1 MKRNIGCPRGNVMA
15 ILRLMKLITLFVIA
29 GLMQVHAEALS
40 QTITLSGNNLT
51 LENVL
56 ESVEKQTDYV
66 VFGSK
71 VLLKKA
77 RPVTVSVT
85 NMPLES
91 FLKRIFN
98 DQPIGFELGDKNIII
113 SKKTG
118 VSSVSTGVS
127 SKQETINFRG
137 KVVDKNNKPLASAN
151 IRLKNSKEHTVS
163 DNNGFFSLTNIERNA
178 VISISLIGFGK
189 IDIPVSQFVDIAVG
203 ASVTYQATKI
213 SKTGKNDYSFHLQAE
228 TISIDEVVIT
238 GIVERKKESFTGA
251 TASFTGDQLLKVGNT
266 NILQSL
272 KTLDPSFIMVDN
284 TQFGS
289 DPNRLA
295 NIEVRGRS
303 SFTSEELKNTFG
315 TNPNLPLFILDGF
328 ESDLRTITD
337 LNIHRIAR
345 ITLLKDAASTALYGS
360 RAANGVV
367 VVETKQPKPGKIE
380 ISYST
385 DLTVNAAFL
394 NDYNLMNAAEKL
406 EFERLSGQFNR
417 GGGPLEGIMIAEADY
432 YNRLADVKS
441 GVDTYWLSEPLRTGF
456 SNGHNINLSGGS
468 NELRFNAGVSYKTD
482 QGVMKGSGRD
492 TWRGSLGLTYRKD
505 KLNITNQLIVNG
517 FDAKE
522 SPYGEFSDFSQA
534 IPYYKKTDAL
544 GNPQRYLNIFADP
557 KFGLGLANDSIP
569 NPLYVA
575 KIGNR
580 NTSKSFGFTN
590 NLQANYDF
598 TSSIRLT
605 GAFSITIS
613 NLDNVVFRP
622 SENPEFDNKVVE
634 QKGLYRNRSTESSAY
649 QGSLMLTYAKVFNE
663 IHQLTANLR
672 AEVQQNKL
680 DAVGFEAMGFATL
693 SNGNPN
699 LASGYTPYGRP
710 SGQVM
715 LSRRNNL
722 LASVNYALKS
732 KYLFD
737 FSYRYDGST
746 AFGSAKRYSPF
757 WSTGIG
763 WNIHNENAV
772 ATLNTFNLLKLRGS
786 IGYTGNQQFGE
797 ILSANVYQQLAGQN
811 RFGEMAD
818 LISLGNPNLAWQR
831 TQNLSL
837 GLDFGLLDNR
847 LNGYVNI
854 YRNSSSPLIVPIAQA
869 PSAGVVN
876 YYENV
881 GMLTYKG
888 IELQSVYSVIYRP
901 ANRFIWN
908 VSLTMAH
915 NKGEYSGFEGRLN
928 KLNQAQRDANSYTRY
943 LDGNS
948 PEDIWAV
955 RSAGIDPLTG
965 KELFIKKDGSLT
977 FQYDAADE
985 TVLGNTRP
993 KIEGVIG
1000 TNLNYKGFSTGVYL
1014 RYSYKGD
1021 VMNTALYNKVENLSG
1036 TDIRMKNLD
1045 KRALYDRWKKDG
1057 DISAFKAI
1065 NDNSFTPISSRFI
1078 QSESFI
1084 SGESLTMGYRFTEM
1098 KWLKKAGL
1106 QDLNIAAFTNN
1117 IFRSSTIKNE
1127 RGIEYPFASS
1137 VSININAT
1145 F

>member
-1 MKRNIGCPRGNVMA
+1 MKRNIGCPSGNVMA
-15 ILRLMKLITLFVIA
+15 ILRLMKLITLFIFA
-29 GLMQVHAEALS
+29 GLIQVHASALS
-40 QTITLSGNNLT
+40 QTVTLSGHNLT
-51 LENVL
+51 LKNVL
-56 ESVEKQTDYV
+56 ESVEKQTDFV
-66 VFGSK
+66 VFGNK
-71 VLLKKA
+71 VLLKQA

-91 FLKRIFN
+91 FLKRIF
-98 DQPIGFELGDKNIII
+98 DHQPIGFELGDKHIII

-118 VSSVSTGVS
+118 VTSVSTEVI
-127 SKQETINFRG
+127 SKQETINIRG
-137 KVVDKNNKPLASAN
+137 RIVDKNNVPLTSAN
-151 IRLKNSKEHTVS
+151 IRLKNSKEHTVTDS
-163 DNNGFFSLTNIERNA
+163 NGFFSLNNIERSA
-178 VISISLIGFGK
+178 IVSISLVGYGK

-203 ASVTYQATKI
+203 ASVTYQTTKI
-213 SKTGKNDYSFHLQAE
+213 SKTGKNDYSFQLQPE

-251 TASFTGDQLLKVGNT
+251 TSSFTGTELLKVGNT
-266 NILQSL
+266 NVLQSL

-284 TQFGS
+284 VQFGS

-303 SFTSEELKNTFG
+303 SFSAEELKNTFE

-380 ISYST
+380 INYST
-385 DLTVNAAFL
+385 DLTINAPFL

-406 EFERLSGQFNR
+406 EFERLSGQFT
-417 GGGPLEGIMIAEADY
+417 GGFLNTAMMLEADY
-432 YNRLADVKS
+432 YRRLSDVKS

-456 SNGHNINLSGGS
+456 SNGHNVNLSGGS

-492 TWRGSLGLTYRKD
+492 TWRGSLALTYRKD
-505 KLNITNQLIVNG
+505 KLNITNQLFVNG
-517 FDAKE
+517 YDSKE
-522 SPYGEFSDFSQA
+522 SPYGTFSDFASA
-534 IPYYKKTDAL
+534 TPYYRKTDAF

-557 KFGLGLANDSIP
+557 KLALGLANDSIP

-575 KIGNR
+575 RIGNR
-580 NTSKSFGFTN
+580 NNSKSFGFTN
-590 NLQANYDF
+590 NLQANYDL
-598 TSSIRLT
+598 TSDIRLS
-605 GAFSITIS
+605 GAFSITR
-613 NLDNVVFRP
+613 NNVDNVVFRP
-622 SENPEFDNKVVE
+622 SENPEFDNKLVE
-634 QKGLYRNRSTESSAY
+634 EKGLYRKRTTESSAY
-649 QGSLMLTYAKVFNE
+649 QGSIMLTYAKVFNE
-663 IHQLTANLR
+663 IHQLTANVR
-672 AEVQQNKL
+672 AEVQENKL
-680 DAVGFEAMGFATL
+680 NAVGFSATGFATM

-710 SGQVM
+710 TGDV
-715 LSRRNNL
+715 LVSRRNNL
-722 LASVNYALKS
+722 LASVNYALNS
-732 KYLFD
+732 KYLVD
-737 FSYRYDGST
+737 FGYRYDGST

-763 WNIHNENAV
+763 WNIHNEKAIE
-772 ATLNTFNLLKLRGS
+772 AWDTFNLLKLRAS
-786 IGYTGNQQFGE
+786 IGYTGNQQFDQ

-811 RFGEMAD
+811 LFGEMAD
-818 LISLGNPNLAWQR
+818 LLSLGNPNLEWQR

-837 GLDFGLLDNR
+837 GLDFGLLESR
-847 LNGYVNI
+847 LNGYVNL
-854 YRNSSSPLIVPIAQA
+854 YRNRSSPLIVPIAQA
-869 PSAGVVN
+869 PSSGVASYN
-876 YYENV
+876 ENV

-888 IELQSVYSVIYRP
+888 IEFQSVYSVVYRP
-901 ANRFIWN
+901 ADRFVWN

-915 NKGEYSGFEGRLN
+915 NEGIYSGFEGKLRN
-928 KLNQAQRDANSYTRY
+928 LNQAQRDANSYTRFF
-943 LDGNS
+943 DGNR

-977 FQYDAADE
+977 FEYDANDE

-993 KIEGVIG
+993 KLEGVLG
-1000 TNLNYKGFSTGVYL
+1000 TNVNYKGFSAGVYL
-1014 RYSYKGD
+1014 RYSYKAD
-1021 VMNTALYNKVENLSG
+1021 ILNTALYNKVENLSG
-1036 TDIRMKNLD
+1036 SFIRTNNLD
-1045 KRALYDRWKKDG
+1045 KRALYDRWKKEG
-1057 DISAFKAI
+1057 DISAFKSI
-1065 NDNSFTPISSRFI
+1065 TDNSFTPISSRFI
-1078 QSESFI
+1078 QTESFI
-1084 SGESLTMGYRFTEM
+1084 SGESITMGYRFTQA
-1098 KWLKKAGL
+1098 KWLKQMGL

-1117 IFRSSTIKNE
+1117 IFRSSTIRNE
-1127 RGIEYPFASS
+1127 RGIDYPFASS

>member
-15 ILRLMKLITLFVIA
+15 ILRLMKLITLFIFA
-29 GLMQVHAEALS
+29 GLIQVHASALS

-51 LENVL
+51 LKNVL
-56 ESVEKQTDYV
+56 ASIEKQTDYV
-66 VFGSK
+66 VFGNK
-71 VLLKKA
+71 VLLKQAK
-77 RPVTVSVT
+77 PITVSVSK
-85 NMPLES
+85 MPLEN
-91 FLKRIFN
+91 FLKIIFRN
-98 DQPIGFELGDKNIII
+98 QPIAFELGVKNIII
-113 SKKTG
+113 SEKTDSNASLAD
-118 VSSVSTGVS
+118 VSL
-127 SKQETINFRG
+127 KQETINIKGR
-137 KVVDKNNKPLASAN
+137 VVDKNNEPLASAN
-151 IRLKNSKEHTVS
+151 IKVKNSKEHTVT
-163 DNNGFFSLTNIERNA
+163 DNNGFFSLVNIEKNA
-178 VISISLIGFGK
+178 IITISLIGFGK
-189 IDIPVSQFVDIAVG
+189 IDIPVSQFADIALG
-203 ASVTYQATKI
+203 KSVTYQGAQI
-213 SKTGKNDYSFHLQAE
+213 YKTGKSDFSFQLQAE
-228 TISIDEVVIT
+228 TISINEVVIT

-251 TASFTGDQLLKVGNT
+251 TSSFTGAQLLSVGNT
-266 NILQSL
+266 NVLQSL

-284 TQFGS
+284 NQFGS

-295 NIEVRGRS
+295 NIEIRGRS
-303 SFTSEELKNTFG
+303 SFTSEELKNTFD

-385 DLTVNAAFL
+385 DLTVNAPFL

-406 EFERLSGQFNR
+406 EFEKLSGQFTS
-417 GGGPLEGIMIAEADY
+417 GGFLNSAMITEADY
-432 YNRLADVKS
+432 YNRLSDVKS

-456 SNGHNINLSGGS
+456 SNGHNVNLSGGS

-492 TWRGSLGLTYRKD
+492 TWRGSLALTYRKD
-505 KLNITNQLIVNG
+505 KLNITNQLMVNG
-517 FDAKE
+517 YDSKE
-522 SPYGEFSDFSQA
+522 SPYGEFSDFA
-534 IPYYKKTDAL
+534 NATPYYKKTDEF
-544 GNPQRYLNIFADP
+544 GNPQRYLNIFHDP
-557 KFGLGLANDSIP
+557 NLAMGFGNDSIP

-575 KIGNR
+575 EIGNR

-598 TSSIRLT
+598 TPAIRLS
-605 GAFSITIS
+605 GAFSVS
-613 NLDNVVFRP
+613 KNNVDNVVFRP
-622 SENPEFDNKVVE
+622 SENPEFDNVIIE
-634 QKGLYRNRSTESSAY
+634 EKGLYRNRATESSAY

-672 AEVQQNKL
+672 AEVQENKL
-680 DAVGFEAMGFATL
+680 NAVGFSATGFATM

-710 SGQVM
+710 SGDVSI
-715 LSRRNNL
+715 SRRNNL

-732 KYLFD
+732 KYLLD
-737 FSYRYDGST
+737 FGYRYDGST

-772 ATLNTFNLLKLRGS
+772 AKLNTFNLLKLRGS
-786 IGYTGNQQFGE
+786 IGYTGNQQFGQ
-797 ILSANVYQQLAGQN
+797 ILSVSVYQQLAGQN

-818 LISLGNPNLAWQR
+818 LLGLENPNLAWQR
-831 TQNLSL
+831 TQNLSM

-847 LNGYVNI
+847 LNGYVNV
-854 YRNSSSPLIVPIAQA
+854 YRNRSSPLIVPVAQA
-869 PSAGVVN
+869 PSSGLAN

-888 IELQSVYSVIYRP
+888 IEIQSVYSVIQRP
-901 ANRFIWN
+901 ADRFVWN
-908 VSLTMAH
+908 LSLTMAH
-915 NKGEYSGFEGRLN
+915 NKGLYSGFEGRLKN
-928 KLNQAQRDANSYTRY
+928 LNQAQRDANSYTRY

-948 PEDIWAV
+948 PEDIWSV

-977 FQYDAADE
+977 FQYDANDE

-993 KIEGVIG
+993 KIEGVFG
-1000 TNLNYKGFSTGVYL
+1000 TNVNYKGFSAGVYL

-1021 VMNTALYNKVENLSG
+1021 IMNTALYNKVENLSG
-1036 TDIRMKNLD
+1036 SDIRMNNLD
-1045 KRALYDRWKKDG
+1045 KRALYDRWKQKG

-1065 NDNSFTPISSRFI
+1065 NDNSYTPISSRFI

-1098 KWLKKAGL
+1098 KWLKQIGL

-1117 IFRSSTIKNE
+1117 IFRSSTIRNE

>member
-15 ILRLMKLITLFVIA
+15 ILRLMKLITLFILA
-29 GLMQVHAEALS
+29 GLIQVHASALS
-40 QTITLSGNNLT
+40 QTITLSGSNLT
-51 LENVL
+51 LKNVL
-56 ESVEKQTDYV
+56 ASVEKQTDYV
-66 VFGSK
+66 VFGNK
-71 VLLKKA
+71 VLLKQA
-77 RPVTVSVT
+77 QPITVSV
-85 NMPLES
+85 NKMPLEI
-91 FLKRIFN
+91 FLKTIFRN
-98 DQPIGFELGDKNIII
+98 QPIAFELGDKNIII

-118 VSSVSTGVS
+118 VYSSLPDVGIN
-127 SKQETINFRG
+127 QETINIRG
-137 KVVDKNNKPLASAN
+137 RVTDKNNEPLAGAN
-151 IRLKNSKEHTVS
+151 IKVKNNKEHTVT
-163 DNNGFFSLTNIERNA
+163 DNRGFFNLVNMEKNA
-178 VISISLIGFGK
+178 VITISLVGFRK
-189 IDIPVSQFVDIAVG
+189 IDIPLSQFIDLEIG
-203 ASVTYQATKI
+203 KSVMYQESKI
-213 SKTGKNDYSFHLQAE
+213 SKTGKSDYTFLLQAE

-251 TASFTGDQLLKVGNT
+251 TSSFTGTQLLAVGNT
-266 NILQSL
+266 NVLQSL

-284 TQFGS
+284 NQFGS

-295 NIEVRGRS
+295 DIEVRGRS

-385 DLTVNAAFL
+385 DLTVNAPFL

-406 EFERLSGQFNR
+406 EFERLSGQFKGSANL
-417 GGGPLEGIMIAEADY
+417 GDAMITEADY

-468 NELRFNAGVSYKTD
+468 NELRFNAGISYKTD

-505 KLNITNQLIVNG
+505 KLNITNQLMVNG
-517 FDAKE
+517 YHAKE
-522 SPYGEFSDFSQA
+522 SPYGEFSDFA
-534 IPYYKKTDAL
+534 NAGPYYKKTDAF
-544 GNPQRYLNIFADP
+544 GNPQRYLNIFHDP
-557 KFGLGLANDSIP
+557 NLGLAFGNDSIP

-605 GAFSITIS
+605 GAFSITRN
-613 NLDNVVFRP
+613 NLENVVFRP

-634 QKGLYRNRSTESSAY
+634 EKGLYRNRSTENSAY

-672 AEVQQNKL
+672 AEVQQNKI
-680 DAVGFEAMGFATL
+680 DAVGFEATGFATL

-710 SGQVM
+710 SGQV
-715 LSRRNNL
+715 LVSRRNNL

-772 ATLNTFNLLKLRGS
+772 EALNTFNLLKLRGS

-831 TQNLSL
+831 SQNLSL

-847 LNGYVNI
+847 LNGYVNV
-854 YRNSSSPLIVPIAQA
+854 YRNRSSPLIVPIAQA
-869 PSAGVVN
+869 PSAGVGN

-901 ANRFIWN
+901 ADRFIWN

-915 NKGEYSGFEGRLN
+915 NKGAYSGFEGRLN

-993 KIEGVIG
+993 KIEGVFG
-1000 TNLNYKGFSTGVYL
+1000 TNVNYKGFSAGVYL

-1021 VMNTALYNKVENLSG
+1021 IMNTALYNKVENLSG

-1045 KRALYDRWKKDG
+1045 KRALYDRWKKEG

-1065 NDNSFTPISSRFI
+1065 NDNSYTPISSRFI

-1117 IFRSSTIKNE
+1117 IFRSSTIRNE